1 MKLLLFAAGFA
12 CAGLLS
18 ALSARQEPAIA
29 HPDTQ
34 AAFQLEELVDEA
46 RHSQRAWVPFL
57 DRSTLNC
64 GVYRLPAGS
73 EDGQDPHSLDEV
85 YYVVEGKAR
94 LRAGSE
100 EFDAKAGSIFF
111 VERKVEHRFVDIE
124 EDLVVVVFFSKLVPE
139 GEKD

>member
-1 MKLLLFAAGFA
+1 MKLFLFAAGFA

-18 ALSARQEPAIA
+18 ALSAPQEPASV

-34 AAFQLEELVDEA
+34 AAFQLEELVEQA
-46 RHSQRAWVPFL
+46 TQSQRAWVPFL
-57 DRSTLNC
+57 DRPTLNC
-64 GVYRLPAGS
+64 GLYRLPAGTQ
-73 EDGQDPHSLDEV
+73 DGQDPHALDEV

-100 EFDAKAGSIFF
+100 EFEAKAGSIFF
-111 VERKVEHRFVDIE
+111 VEREIEHRFVDIE